1 MVHIYK
7 GILFSHRKNEL
18 LPFAATW
25 MDLDNIIRNEVSQ
38 RKTTLCDVTYMW
50 NPEIIQVNLHTK
62 QKLTQRHRKYMYGYK
77 KGKGGG
83 L

>member
-7 GILFSHRKNEL
+7 GILLSHKKNEL

-25 MDLDNIIRNEVSQ
+25 MDLDNILCSEVSQ
-38 RKTTLCDVTYMW
+38 RKTLYGITYMW
-50 NPEIIQVNLHTK
+50 NPEIIQVNLYTK

-77 KGKGGG
+77 KRKGGG
-83 L
+83 V